1 MKTHYIQKQ
10 RSVLHKD
17 EIENNEAL
25 SLAVVLGVGGQG
37 VGREKLDFEPIG
49 NIWTLHGG
57 SVLFPYSL
65 GGKTE

>member
-17 EIENNEAL
+17 EIENNEDL
-25 SLAVVLGVGGQG
+25 SLAAVLGVGGQG

-49 NIWTLHGG
+49 NI
-57 SVLFPYSL
+57 
-65 GGKTE
+65 